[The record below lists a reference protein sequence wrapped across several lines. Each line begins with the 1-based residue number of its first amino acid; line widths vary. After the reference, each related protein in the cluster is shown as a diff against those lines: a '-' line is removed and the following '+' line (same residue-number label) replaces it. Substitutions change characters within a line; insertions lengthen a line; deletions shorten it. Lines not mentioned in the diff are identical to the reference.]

1 MASGETSQCWHDE
14 TSALCYPVTFRAS
27 PDATR
32 GCHMENVRRPL
43 STLRINLEW
52 VAYELQRRI
61 KNKGRVL
68 KNIDVQY
75 RMSLQRPI

>member
-1 MASGETSQCWHDE
+1 MLS
-14 TSALCYPVTFRAS
+14 VTFRAS

-32 GCHMENVRRPL
+32 DCPVEIVRRSL
-43 STLRINLEW
+43 STLRMNLEW

-75 RMSLQRPI
+75 RLSLQRPI